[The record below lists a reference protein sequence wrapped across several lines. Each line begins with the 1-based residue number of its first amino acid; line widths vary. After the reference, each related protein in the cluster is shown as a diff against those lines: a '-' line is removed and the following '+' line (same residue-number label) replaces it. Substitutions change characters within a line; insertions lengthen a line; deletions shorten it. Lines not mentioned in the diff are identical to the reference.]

1 MVRWREIYFL
11 GSAQDTDCPNVH
23 HHGHHSDAKLCL
35 QRGCH
40 SNMPIQLSPITFRA
54 RSQKLVA
61 EATHLG
67 RGWRLLK
74 MRATTKSAW
83 YTFARTLQEDPLID
97 SASSGAVQREGIREP
112 HDGAQRGGRCA
123 RPSSAHPPSLARASC
138 THSVLSPPKSVTNTI
153 YYSAGARCNG
163 ARCNHTPLRAARRA
177 AQPAGP
183 PDAPR
188 PPGDSEDASNG
199 GRSELESARW
209 GGVSGAGRGG
219 GGGGGGGAAGAR
231 VGAGGAGQG
240 AQDGGA
246 VRQAALRC
254 PLRACSDETVQ
265 SLNFAVPPKSL

>member
-153 YYSAGARCNG
+153 HYSARRRAETARAVTTQTC
-163 ARCNHTPLRAARRA
+163 ARRAARRSRPGHPTLPAPPATRRTLPTAA
-177 AQPAGP
+177 AQNLN
-183 PDAPR
+183 R
-188 PPGDSEDASNG
+188 
-199 GRSELESARW
+199 
-209 GGVSGAGRGG
+209 
-219 GGGGGGGAAGAR
+219 R
-231 VGAGGAGQG
+231 VGAGCRGR
-240 AQDGGA
+240 GGA
-246 VRQAALRC
+246 AAAAAAAAQLA
-254 PLRACSDETVQ
+254 RAWEREERVKALKMAVQCAKLLSGARSAHAATKLCS
-265 SLNFAVPPKSL
+265 P